1 MSNNLNFNIK
11 SDIQDFLNRKSK
23 EISDP
28 VGRKV
33 RIISNENAL
42 EISGALGCSI
52 RKVYIEALKLG
63 ICPHI
68 YLRNRDILSIDEQLK
83 LSESTV
89 AVIGSGGLGGYVI
102 MLLARIGIGRLVVV
116 DYDTFDET
124 NLNRQVLSKVAS
136 VGLSKPDEARL
147 TVNSVNPAVE
157 IIPRKEKLDK
167 NNAYEMIKD
176 VDVVVD
182 ALDNIED
189 RLVLARAVK
198 KSGIPLVHG
207 AVAGFD
213 GHVMT
218 IFPEDMDLEKLYGS
232 ENPGEEAS
240 ERMEKILGVPSITP
254 CIIGGLEA
262 MEVVK
267 ILLKRGKPLRNKM
280 AYIDLENF
288 RFDLFKF

>member
-1 MSNNLNFNIK
+1 MNPGIK
-11 SDIQDFLNRKSK
+11 PDIQDFLNRKSK

-33 RIISNENAL
+33 RIISNERAI
-42 EISGALGCSI
+42 EISSALGCSI
-52 RKVYIEALKLG
+52 RKVFIEALKLG
-63 ICPHI
+63 ICPYI
-68 YLRNRDILSIDEQLK
+68 YLRNRDIISMDEQLK

-89 AVIGSGGLGGYVI
+89 SVIGSGGLGGYVV
-102 MLLARIGIGRLVVV
+102 MLLARIGIGRLIVV

-124 NLNRQVLSKVAS
+124 NLNRQVFSKVS
-136 VGLSKPDEARL
+136 SIGLPKPDETRL
-147 TVNSVNPAVE
+147 AVNLVNPAVE
-157 IIPRKEKLDK
+157 IIPYNEKLDK
-167 NNAYEMIKD
+167 NNAYEIIKD
-176 VDVVVD
+176 ADVVVD

-189 RLVLARAVK
+189 RLVLGRAVK
-198 KSGIPLVHG
+198 KSRIPMVHG

-218 IFPEDMDLEKLYGS
+218 IFPEDMDLEKLYVTK
-232 ENPGEEAS
+232 NPGEKAPKQ
-240 ERMEKILGVPSITP
+240 MEKILGVPSITP

-262 MEVVK
+262 MEVIK

-288 RFDLFKF
+288 RFDLFQF

>member
-1 MSNNLNFNIK
+1 LSPGIK
-11 SDIQDFLNRKSK
+11 PDIQESLNRKSI
-23 EISDP
+23 EIFDP

-33 RIISNENAL
+33 RIISNEKAV

-68 YLRNRDILSIDEQLK
+68 YLRNRDIISIDEQLK

-89 AVIGSGGLGGYVI
+89 SVIGSGGLGGYVV
-102 MLLARIGIGRLVVV
+102 MLLARIGIGRLIVV
-116 DYDTFDET
+116 DHDTFDET
-124 NLNRQVLSKVAS
+124 NLNRQVLSKMS
-136 VGLSKPDEARL
+136 SIGSPKSSEARL
-147 TVNSVNPAVE
+147 AVNLVNPAVE
-157 IIPRKEKLDK
+157 IISRNEKLYK
-167 NNAYEMIKD
+167 NNAYEIIKD
-176 VDVVVD
+176 ADVVVD

-189 RLVLARAVK
+189 RFVLGRAVK
-198 KSGIPLVHG
+198 KMRIPMVHG

-218 IFPEDMDLEKLYGS
+218 IFPEDMDLEKLYATKNLGGKIP
-232 ENPGEEAS
+232 EQ
-240 ERMEKILGVPSITP
+240 MEKILGVPSITP

-262 MEVVK
+262 MEVIK
-267 ILLKRGKPLRNKM
+267 IILKRGKILRNKM

-288 RFDLFKF
+288 RFDLFQF